1 MEYRIRLLEDRLAMI
16 DDKLDRL
23 LQLCETDILPNCN
36 RMGRHITFIETVYDH
51 IKHPLGYM
59 CSLVS
64 GSHNQA
70 TLLDTSDKFDSFEY
84 S

>member
-1 MEYRIRLLEDRLAMI
+1 MEDRLRLLEDRLVMI

-23 LQLCETDILPNCN
+23 LQLYETNILPNCN
-36 RMGRHITFIETVYDH
+36 RMGRHITFIETVYDN

-64 GSHNQA
+64 GYKQVS
-70 TLLDTSDKFDSFEY
+70 LLDTPDRYEY